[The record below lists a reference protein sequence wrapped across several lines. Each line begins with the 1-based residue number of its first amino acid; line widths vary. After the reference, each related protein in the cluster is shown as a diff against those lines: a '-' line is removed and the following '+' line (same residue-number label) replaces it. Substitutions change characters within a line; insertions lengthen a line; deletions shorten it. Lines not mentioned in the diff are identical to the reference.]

1 MPKDGPGEEW
11 KSADGFGVGWL
22 IVTCCV
28 FVQLTFEAIGL
39 VNACSHSE
47 RGFNSVEWVGLNVGL
62 ASDPPAADWA
72 LSVMAIPMLWKARWG
87 IGDYV
92 IGPKSPCYS
101 G

>member
-1 MPKDGPGEEW
+1 MMRCDQSPGEEW

-47 RGFNSVEWVGLNVGL
+47 RGFNSVEWGGLNVGL

-72 LSVMAIPMLWKARWG
+72 LSVMAIPIYVVRQPRNRPHRIKA
-87 IGDYV
+87 
-92 IGPKSPCYS
+92 
-101 G
+101 